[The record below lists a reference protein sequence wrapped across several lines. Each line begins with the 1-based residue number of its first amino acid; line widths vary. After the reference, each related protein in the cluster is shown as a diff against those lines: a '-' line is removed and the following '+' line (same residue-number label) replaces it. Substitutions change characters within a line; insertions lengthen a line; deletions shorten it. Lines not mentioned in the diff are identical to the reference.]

1 MIENQSDM
9 LEHLCAED
17 IEQAKRNVYKY
28 TDCGAWIE
36 FNEDGIV
43 IGSIVEGCDFGT
55 ADYHLNYPFTEE
67 RYSNCIEAIEKEASL
82 VWDWA
87 NEVDDTGTTAQKQ
100 GCDPPDVYRD
110 YRHLSD

>member
-1 MIENQSDM
+1 MIENQSVM
-9 LEHLCAED
+9 LEHLCAKD
-17 IEQAKRNVYKY
+17 IEQAKRNFYKY

-36 FNEDGIV
+36 FNEDGIL
-43 IGSIVEGCDFGT
+43 IGSIVEGCDFRT

-87 NEVDDTGTTAQKQ
+87 NEVDDTGTTAQEQ

>member
-1 MIENQSDM
+1 MIENQRDL

-36 FNEDGIV
+36 FNEDGIL

-55 ADYHLNYPFTEE
+55 ADYHLNYPFTEK

-87 NEVDDTGTTAQKQ
+87 NEVDDTGTTAQEQ
-100 GCDPPDVYRD
+100 GCDPPDIGWD